1 MKNIY
6 SSLPGAILPVA
17 ISVRSVLALMVI
29 ALVFLAVSAASVQAQ
44 ISISA
49 LNTTYSQNFDGMG
62 TSDLTLTD
70 DITGSLPG
78 FHAYREFGNTNP
90 NNVTADDGSGSASGF
105 KNYGPSL
112 QLDRA
117 LGMLPSDDSGFMR
130 IGLRLVNDTGSPIHS
145 MQVTFTA
152 EQWHNG
158 GSQLAQMLEFAY
170 RKDTSV
176 NDMTTGFY
184 TVIPALSFSAPDTSP
199 IAGPVDGNAV
209 GNRATVTATF
219 AITVQPGEEIMLRW
233 EMVNEPGDDHGLAID
248 DLSFRASGGS
258 TAAPASISGRVVE
271 ASGQPIPRIRVMLS
285 GGSLTEPVYAVT
297 NAFGF
302 YRFEDIET
310 GEAYVVRAHSR
321 RHQFSTPSIFVNLG
335 DNVTGLNFVA
345 LP

>member
-44 ISISA
+44 ISITS

-62 TSDLTLTD
+62 TSDLALSD
-70 DITGSLPG
+70 DITGSLLG
-78 FHAYREFGNTNP
+78 FHAYREIANSNP
-90 NNVTADDGSGSASGF
+90 NLVGADDGSGMAGGF

-117 LGMLPSDDSGFMR
+117 LGMLPDDSTGFTR
-130 IGLRLVNDTGSPIHS
+130 LGLRLVNSTGTPIQS
-145 MQVTFTA
+145 IQVTFTA

-158 GSQLAQMLEFAY
+158 GSQLAQTLEFAY

-176 NDMTTGFY
+176 NDMTTGVY
-184 TVIPALSFSAPDTSP
+184 TIVPALSFNAPVITP
-199 IAGPVDGNAV
+199 GAGPVDGNAS
-209 GNRATVTATF
+209 GNRATLTATF
-219 AITVQPGEEIMLRW
+219 AVTVQPGEEIMLRW

-248 DLSFRASGGS
+248 NLSVTAFGGS
-258 TAAPASISGRVVE
+258 TAAPASVAGRVRE
-271 ASGQPIPRIRVMLS
+271 ASGQGIPRIRVMLI
-285 GGSLTEPVYAVT
+285 GGSLEEPIYAVT

-302 YRFEDIET
+302 YRFDNVET
-310 GEAYVVRAHSR
+310 GEAYVVRAQSR
-321 RHQFSTPSIFVNLG
+321 RHVFANPSIFVNLG
-335 DNVTGLNFVA
+335 DNISGLDFVA
-345 LP
+345 VP